1 MAISGKFSG
10 WILQVFLNNSQKQLK
25 RIMPKNH
32 PWTNAVF
39 TRIIKSNRNDVF
51 RAWSEEKQVAVWWGP
66 YGFIVPVCKWNAK
79 QKGNIYLEMR
89 SPDGM
94 TFPLTGFFHEVIA
107 SEQLLFSTTAFK
119 ENLEILTS
127 VILTDLNGKTKITVE
142 ATVMKAIP
150 EVYCFLETMYEGW
163 KQSLDKLEIH
173 LQKKNLNKSL

>member
-1 MAISGKFSG
+1 
-10 WILQVFLNNSQKQLK
+10 
-25 RIMPKNH
+25 MPKDH

-66 YGFIVPVCKWNAK
+66 YGFTNPVCEWNAK
-79 QKGNIYLEMR
+79 QKGNIYLEMT

-94 TFPLTGFFHEVIA
+94 RFPLKGFFYEVIKP
-107 SEQLLFSTTAFK
+107 EQLVFTTNAF
-119 ENLEILTS
+119 EEQLEILTA
-127 VILTDLNGKTKITVE
+127 VILTEVNGKTRLTVE

-150 EVYCFLETMYEGW
+150 AVYCFLETMYEGW

-173 LQKKNLNKSL
+173 LQKT